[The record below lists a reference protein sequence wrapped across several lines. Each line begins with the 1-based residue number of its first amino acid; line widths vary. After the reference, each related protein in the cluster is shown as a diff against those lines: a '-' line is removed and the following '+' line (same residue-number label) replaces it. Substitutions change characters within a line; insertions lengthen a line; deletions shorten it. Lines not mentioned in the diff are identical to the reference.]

1 MDQGGEDGEEFRI
14 RTSASGATGSQV
26 AMAQRSGPVLGTIG
40 FFSLPR
46 KIRDKIYKKVLRVRH
61 PIYLFQDGSP
71 RVETFGPE
79 RPPQWLELLKVNR
92 QMNTEASE
100 VLFKVNHF
108 TLLDERM
115 PQDQL
120 LEAFLTCIGPANSAS
135 LSHLSIC
142 FPALEEGPSEDP
154 QLRKDS
160 RQRLGLLHDHC
171 TNLET
176 LEITFD
182 VKNIR
187 DLERATE
194 GNPQLIRG
202 VLSHCHS
209 QLKLLPL
216 LRNIIVRAT
225 GPMPSP
231 STTDAMQ
238 ALGWIVLPV
247 YGHQS

>member
-1 MDQGGEDGEEFRI
+1 MDQRKKDGPETMI
-14 RTSASGATGSQV
+14 RSSASDATGPQA
-26 AMAQRSGPVLGTIG
+26 AMAQRPGPVSGNIG

-46 KIRDKIYKKVLRVRH
+46 KIRDNIYKEVLRVRH

-79 RPPQWLELLKVNR
+79 RPLRWLELLKVNR
-92 QMNTEASE
+92 QTNTEASE

-120 LEAFLTCIGPANSAS
+120 LKAFLTCIGPANSAS
-135 LSHLSIC
+135 LSHLSIS
-142 FPALEEGPSEDP
+142 FPTFEEGPSEDP
-154 QLRKDS
+154 KLRQDS
-160 RQRLGLLHDHC
+160 RQRMKLLHDHC

-182 VKNIR
+182 VKNMR

-194 GNPQLIRG
+194 GDPQLIRG
-202 VLSHCHS
+202 VISCFHS
-209 QLKLLPL
+209 QLQLLPSL
-216 LRNIIVRAT
+216 QNIVVRVT
-225 GPMPSP
+225 GPTPSP
-231 STTDAMQ
+231 ATTDAMQ
-238 ALGWIVLPV
+238 SLDWAVLPA
-247 YGHQS
+247 YGNQ

>member
-1 MDQGGEDGEEFRI
+1 MI
-14 RTSASGATGSQV
+14 RSSASDATGSQ
-26 AMAQRSGPVLGTIG
+26 AATTQCPGPVSRTIG

-46 KIRDKIYKKVLRVRH
+46 KIRDNIYKEVLRVRH
-61 PIYLFQDGSP
+61 PIYLFQDGSS

-79 RPPQWLELLKVNR
+79 RPLRWLELLKVNR

-100 VLFKVNHF
+100 VLFKANHF

-154 QLRKDS
+154 KLRQDS
-160 RQRLGLLHDHC
+160 RQRLKLLHDCC

-194 GNPQLIRG
+194 GNPQHIRG
-202 VLSHCHS
+202 VLSRCHS
-209 QLKLLPL
+209 QLKVLPSL
-216 LRNIIVRAT
+216 QNIIVRVT
-225 GPMPSP
+225 GPSPSP

-238 ALGWIVLPV
+238 TLGWTVLPA
-247 YGHQS
+247 YGNQ